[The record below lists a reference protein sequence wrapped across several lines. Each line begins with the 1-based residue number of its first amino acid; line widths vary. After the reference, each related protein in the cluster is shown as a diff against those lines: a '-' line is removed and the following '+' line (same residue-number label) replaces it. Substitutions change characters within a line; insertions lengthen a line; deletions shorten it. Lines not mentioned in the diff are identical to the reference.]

1 MLQEDILKI
10 FLDTA
15 NVDEIKRAMEFGI
28 IDGITTNPSLVSKE
42 NSGFKNLVKEITSLV
57 PGPVSVEVTA
67 TDMEGMVKEAEE
79 YMGISDNIV
88 IKVPINMEGLKVVKR
103 LSSMG
108 IKTNVTLIFSPN
120 QALLAAKAGATYVSP
135 FVGRIDD
142 ISGDGMS
149 LVEDIVLIF
158 DNYSIST
165 EIIVASVR
173 HPFHFLEAAKIGADI
188 ATIPFNIFSK
198 LLNHPLTDIG
208 MGKFLDDWK
217 KVKK

>member
-1 MLQEDILKI
+1 VKI
-10 FLDTA
+10 FIDTA
-15 NVDEIKRAMEFGI
+15 NIEQIKSAVEFGV
-28 IDGITTNPSLVSKE
+28 IDGVTTNPSLISKE
-42 NSGFKNLVKEITSLV
+42 NSGFLPLIKEIISLV
-57 PGPVSVEVTA
+57 PGPVSVEVTS
-67 TDMEGMVKEAEE
+67 TDQEGMIKEAEE
-79 YMGISDNIV
+79 YVKISENIV
-88 IKVPINMEGLKVVKR
+88 IKVPINLEGLKVVKK
-103 LSSMG
+103 LSTLG
-108 IKTNVTLIFSPN
+108 IKTNVTLIFSAN

-142 ISGDGMS
+142 ISGDGMG
-149 LVEDIVLIF
+149 LVEDIVSIY

-188 ATIPFNIFSK
+188 ATIPYSTLTR

-208 MGKFLDDWK
+208 MEKFLDDWK

>member
-1 MLQEDILKI
+1 MKI

-15 NVDEIKRAMEFGI
+15 NIEQIKEAVSYGV
-28 IDGITTNPSLVSKE
+28 IDGVTTNPSLISRE
-42 NSGFKNLVKEITSLV
+42 NMEFMPLIKEILEIV

-67 TDMEGMVKEAEE
+67 ASSVEMIEQAGKYAE
-79 YMGISDNIV
+79 ISDNVV
-88 IKVPINMEGLKVVKR
+88 IKVPINLPGLKVVKT
-103 LSSMG
+103 LSDMG
-108 IKTNVTLIFSPN
+108 IKTNVTLIFSSS

-142 ISGDGMS
+142 ISGNGMG
-149 LVEDIVLIF
+149 LVEEIIQIYN
-158 DNYSIST
+158 NYAIET

-173 HPFHFLEAAKIGADI
+173 HPLHYVQAAMLGADI
-188 ATIPFNIFSK
+188 ATIPFATLTK

-208 MGKFLDDWK
+208 MEKFLADWE

>member
-1 MLQEDILKI
+1 MKI
-10 FLDTA
+10 FIDTA
-15 NVDEIKRAMEFGI
+15 NIEQIKSAVEFGV
-28 IDGITTNPSLVSKE
+28 IDGVTTNPSLISKE
-42 NSGFKNLVKEITSLV
+42 NSGFLPLIKEIISLV
-57 PGPVSVEVTA
+57 PGPVSVEVTS
-67 TDMEGMVKEAEE
+67 TDQEGMIKEAEE
-79 YMGISDNIV
+79 YVKISENIV
-88 IKVPINMEGLKVVKR
+88 IKVPINLEGLKVVKK
-103 LSSMG
+103 LSTLG
-108 IKTNVTLIFSPN
+108 IKTNVTLIFSAN

-142 ISGDGMS
+142 ISGDGMG
-149 LVEDIVLIF
+149 LVEDIVSIY

-188 ATIPFNIFSK
+188 ATIPYSTLTR

-208 MGKFLDDWK
+208 MEKFLDDWK